1 MRIIAKKCQPCVR
14 RGAWIQLWIQSSV
27 QLTLLLCVIAVSAV
41 PSDSIAQSMDN
52 SDLIDNSS
60 GHDELWNEYLREMHF
75 DDRPINVSNDVI
87 VLNVPEHAED
97 PTVVPVTVYAMLSQK
112 SDRYIEKIT
121 LIIDRNPVPL
131 AGRFEFTP
139 KSGRADVSV
148 RVRIDD
154 VTPVRAIAELND
166 GSLHMASQFVNASGG
181 CSAPVAGD
189 LTEAMNRAGKMKLI
203 VGQASFDNKPISSSL
218 RIRHPNITGM
228 QTVGGEMSPAHFVQ
242 KIKVRLN
249 DEIVFSAETDISIS
263 ENPAFGFYIAPHDG
277 GQLIAEVTDSAG
289 RTFTKEIK
297 VKAAD

>member
-1 MRIIAKKCQPCVR
+1 MRQIAKMWSFFVQ
-14 RGAWIQLWIQSSV
+14 RGIWV
-27 QLTLLLCVIAVSAV
+27 QLTLVVCSIAITAV
-41 PSDSIAQSMDN
+41 PSNSTAQSMDN
-52 SDLIDNSS
+52 SDLAVDSS
-60 GHDELWNEYLREMHF
+60 GHDALWNEYLREMHF
-75 DDRPINVSNDVI
+75 DDRHISVSNDVI

-97 PTVVPVTVYAMLSQK
+97 PTVVPVTIYAMLSQE
-112 SDRYIEKIT
+112 SDRYIEKVT

-148 RVRIDD
+148 RVRVDD
-154 VTPVRAIAELND
+154 VTPIRAIAELND

-189 LTEAMNRAGKMKLI
+189 LAEAMSHAGKMKLI
-203 VGQASFDNKPISSSL
+203 VGQTSSDNKPISSRL

-228 QTVGGEMSPAHFVQ
+228 QTVGGELSPAHFVK
-242 KIKVRLN
+242 KINVRLN

-263 ENPAFGFYIAPHDG
+263 ENPAFGFYIAPHEG

-289 RTFTKEIK
+289 RTFTKEIE